1 MSMPITKADP
11 NGDAVAVAL
20 AVVVADEDANTDAIS
35 WQGEVVLL
43 ASAGRRYHPPDA
55 LRHVTIVPARS
66 GRPAS
71 TGGTQ

>member
-43 ASAGRRYHPPDA
+43 ASAG
-55 LRHVTIVPARS
+55 
-66 GRPAS
+66 G
-71 TGGTQ
+71 